1 MDTEQT
7 LSPGQCRAMAASLRR
22 WIVERSF
29 ASGVGHIGSA
39 LSIADLVAVL
49 WGAVLRDPGTAS
61 PDRDRFILS
70 KGHACLALYAA
81 MYYRGQLDEAA
92 FASYCR
98 DGSALGAHPEHTLPG
113 IDLSTGSLG
122 QGLSVGCGIAYGLR
136 HQGSPARVYVLMSD
150 AECNEGQVWEA
161 AQFAGHHRLGNL
173 TGILDW
179 NGTQALGRTC
189 DVLDLDPVADKWRAF
204 GWDVAEAD
212 GHDPA
217 ELLRVLA
224 PDPDAGRPKMVVART
239 VLGKGV
245 SFMEGQVPWHY
256 LNLTPATRDQAFAE
270 LEVC

>member
-1 MDTEQT
+1 M
-7 LSPGQCRAMAASLRR
+7 
-22 WIVERSF
+22 
-29 ASGVGHIGSA
+29 H
-39 LSIADLVAVL
+39 
-49 WGAVLRDPGTAS
+49 
-61 PDRDRFILS
+61 
-70 KGHACLALYAA
+70 
-81 MYYRGQLDEAA
+81 YRGQIDEAT
-92 FASYCR
+92 FATYCR

-122 QGLSVGCGIAYGLR
+122 QGLSVGCGMAYGLR
-136 HQGSPARVYVLMSD
+136 RQGSPARVYVLMSD

-179 NGTQALGRTC
+179 NGTQALGRTR

-204 GWDVAEAD
+204 GWDAAEAD

-224 PDPDAGRPKMVVART
+224 PDPGAVRPKMVVART

-245 SFMEGQVPWHY
+245 SFMEGRVPWHY
-256 LNLTPATRDQAFAE
+256 QNLTAATRDQALAQ
-270 LEVC
+270 LEGC